1 MRRIYLDSWFR
12 EEKHS
17 SLWEGDR
24 SLGQLLMLHPVRKQR
39 GVNADTQLP
48 YSFLFILEPQTLG
61 RIPPQLNLP
70 RNALTDMSRWSPG
83 DFRTVDS

>member
-1 MRRIYLDSWFR
+1 MIVGGWQAPWAAA
-12 EEKHS
+12 HVIS
-17 SLWEGDR
+17 SQEAE
-24 SLGQLLMLHPVRKQR
+24 R

-70 RNALTDMSRWSPG
+70 KKALTDMSRWNPG